1 MRPNSNCEICGEI
14 GVFYKRPMASG
25 FHIGEMCSS
34 CDSTIGQWISAKLF
48 TPEEIESFKELE
60 CKSLGICSAC
70 KRELPIENHH
80 VKPQRFKIKHP
91 IADITIPLCKECH
104 DTSHRLD
111 DQIYE
116 IKKAFV

>member
-1 MRPNSNCEICGEI
+1 MRPNSNCERCGEI

-60 CKSLGICSAC
+60 CKSLGICSGC
-70 KRELPIENHH
+70 KRELPIEQNHIIH
-80 VKPQRFKIKHP
+80 QRLKVDHP
-91 IADITIPLCKECH
+91 IAEITVPMCKECH
-104 DTSHRLD
+104 NKFH
-111 DQIYE
+111 E
-116 IKKAFV
+116 IKQHLNTEAA